1 MSDFLKAVFKDT
13 MKLYSTDETLKESVE
28 YTKSHQKLYLEEDKI
43 EFSDIKPCFETKI
56 VVSKKRS
63 FQAAEAYKNEAVGV
77 LNFANSFEPGGGVLY
92 GARAQEESLCRIS
105 TLYAALSTDEMRR
118 DFYEKHIDDDDPL
131 ATDDVIY
138 SPGVTVFKSDDS
150 EMKLRDKSEW
160 FNVNVLTCAA
170 PDLYDEEISDDKL
183 FDLHVKRW
191 RRILS
196 VALKNGCTT
205 LILGAFGCGAFKNN
219 PEIVAKA
226 AKKIEDEFN
235 GYFKCIEFAV
245 ACKDDWTNFE
255 AFEKVFLAT
264 LT

>member
-1 MSDFLKAVFKDT
+1 MRDFLIEVFKDT
-13 MKLYSTDETLKESVE
+13 KKLYSTDEGLKASVE
-28 YTKSHQKLYLEEDKI
+28 FTKANQKLYLEEDKI
-43 EFSDIKPCFETKI
+43 DISDKKPAFETKI
-56 VVSKKRS
+56 EVSKKRT
-63 FQAAEAYKNEAVGV
+63 FQAAEAYKNEAVGL
-77 LNFANSFEPGGGVLY
+77 LNFANSFEPGGGVIY
-92 GARAQEESLCRIS
+92 GARAQEESLCRLS
-105 TLYAALSTDEMRR
+105 TLYAALSTDEMRE
-118 DFYEKHIDDDDPL
+118 DFYDKHIDDDDPL

-170 PDLYDEEISDDKL
+170 PDLYDADISDNEL

-191 RRILS
+191 RQIFS

-205 LILGAFGCGAFKNN
+205 LILGAFGCGAFRNN
-219 PEIVAKA
+219 PEVVAKA
-226 AKKIEDEFN
+226 AKKIVDEFN

-255 AFEKVFLAT
+255 AFNKVLG
-264 LT
+264 

>member
-1 MSDFLKAVFKDT
+1 MRDFLVEVFKDT
-13 MKLYSTDETLKESVE
+13 KKLYSTDEALKASVE
-28 YTKSHQKLYLEEDKI
+28 FTKANQKLYLEKDAVDISE
-43 EFSDIKPCFETKI
+43 IKPGFETKI

-63 FQAAEAYKNEAVGV
+63 LQAAEAYKNDTVGV
-77 LNFANSFEPGGGVLY
+77 LNFANSFEPGGGVIY
-92 GARAQEESLCRIS
+92 GARAQEESLCRLS
-105 TLYAALSTDEMRR
+105 TLYAALSTDEMRE
-118 DFYEKHIDDDDPL
+118 DFYDKHIDDDDPL

-150 EMKLRDKSEW
+150 EMKLRDKSKW

-170 PDLYDEEISDDKL
+170 PDLYDADISDDEL
-183 FDLHVKRW
+183 FALHVKRW
-191 RRILS
+191 RRFVS

-219 PEIVAKA
+219 PEVVAKA
-226 AKKIEDEFN
+226 AKKIVNEFN

-255 AFEKVFLAT
+255 AFNKELG
-264 LT
+264 LCG